1 MGRMP
6 TLETCR
12 REIEDLHAFFVRW
25 YAGRIDRGEFDRLE
39 RALAPEFEMISPTGG
54 RSDRAAVL
62 DWIRESYG
70 REAPGDFDIEIRNAE
85 LVRDLGEHAL
95 VRYEEWQCENGDE
108 NGRISTV
115 LLREADPAPGGVEWI
130 DLHETALEG

>member
-1 MGRMP
+1 MP

-25 YAGRIDRGEFDRLE
+25 YAGRIDREDFDRLE
-39 RALAPEFEMISPTGG
+39 RALAPEFEMISPTGD

-70 REAPGDFDIEIRNAE
+70 REAPGAFDIEIRNVE
-85 LVRDLGEHAL
+85 LVRDLGE
-95 VRYEEWQCENGDE
+95 
-108 NGRISTV
+108 
-115 LLREADPAPGGVEWI
+115 
-130 DLHETALEG
+130 

>member
-1 MGRMP
+1 
-6 TLETCR
+6 
-12 REIEDLHAFFVRW
+12 
-25 YAGRIDRGEFDRLE
+25 
-39 RALAPEFEMISPTGG
+39 PTGD

-70 REAPGDFDIEIRNAE
+70 REAPGAFDIEIRNVE
-85 LVRDLGEHAL
+85 LVRDLGEYAL
-95 VRYEEWQCENGDE
+95 VRYEEWQRENGDE

-115 LLREADPAPGGVEWI
+115 LLREADSAPGGVEWI

>member
-25 YAGRIDRGEFDRLE
+25 YAGRIDREEFDRLE
-39 RALAPEFEMISPTGG
+39 RALAPQFEMISPTGD

-70 REAPGDFDIEIRNAE
+70 REAPGDFDIEVRNVE
-85 LVRDLGEHAL
+85 LVRDLGEYAL
-95 VRYEEWQCENGDE
+95 VRYEEWQCQDGDE

-115 LLREADPAPGGVEWI
+115 LLHEADSAPGGVEWI